1 MSDIQL
7 LTNMH
12 PLICPVTSHRCN
24 PVTHIRNNFLLYLS
38 IFIYF
43 FVWDW
48 AIFIILRKSK
58 PKSGLFSWILEN
70 RAMYKNKPYY
80 KAVYSSTYLTKESVC
95 SIFYYISFL
104 GGIRNE

>member
-1 MSDIQL
+1 MQLYSLMTTALNLFLTDIQL
-7 LTNMH
+7 STNMH

-70 RAMYKNKPYY
+70 RDMYKIMQ
-80 KAVYSSTYLTKESVC
+80 
-95 SIFYYISFL
+95 IFIGLCEAMLNL
-104 GGIRNE
+104 G